1 MISRASLKWCCL
13 AAALLGTA
21 AVFVLAWAF
30 PTFPGDRWAMEGLL
44 AWRGQQPGWLDTVAL
59 AVTNLGGWI
68 AALVMMA
75 GLFLFLL
82 ARGRRVDALVVLLSA
97 VPLLAGLLLKE
108 VIGRSRPDLWLTGPD
123 PSGLSFPSGHATF
136 AMVFGGILILLI
148 GGMASSAPA
157 RRAIQLGLVLLILA
171 IGASRVYLG
180 VHWPSD
186 VIGGYLFG
194 GAALLGLVYLRD
206 MISTPKAAGGVTD
219 IAE

>member
-1 MISRASLKWCCL
+1 MKSPVSVKTFCL
-13 AAALLGTA
+13 AAVLAATA

-44 AWRGQQPGWLDTVAL
+44 DWQEQQPGWLDTAAL
-59 AVTNLGGWI
+59 AVTSLGSWI

-108 VIGRSRPDLWLTGPD
+108 LVGRTRPDLWLTGPD

-206 MISTPKAAGGVTD
+206 VISTPKPTGGVTD